1 LVQQDHDS
9 GGIFWYSVCTSAVTN
24 SSEEHFFFSTLTVRL
39 QATGTLQI
47 LLRND
52 SECPRISGL
61 SYAPSLGLGGALL
74 VVCAD
79 HVGLRDLGLLALS
92 EHGAVRS
99 ALTPIDSGDDGSRSG
114 TGSCSSVT
122 AAKSLVR
129 YDNQTNRVLYPC
141 NTDTNELSLLV
152 FDAVTL
158 QRVLTLS
165 PQDLYFM
172 DDGLA
177 VGDGF
182 AFVTG
187 AVYEV
192 LEVNLASGA
201 MKSLMTHGPNA
212 QPIWCQSSPVLD
224 HVRGRFYCDAY
235 FLLPEGQSAVG
246 IASFDL
252 AALQAGGSA
261 AAANPGE
268 LLVTL
273 WNAQSVSAALQC
285 DGMRLAQAA
294 SPRAESVML
303 AKCIT
308 PLGSTTSANAGIWM
322 VPIRLAPPPPP
333 PPSPPAPPPKPG
345 SPLSTGAMV
354 GLVACAI
361 VVAVVLSCM
370 ERRRCNRATCIAGLR
385 WLLFPRPPSGRRLQ
399 EPEPNVAAAA
409 VAEPGAVAL
418 ADVHVSQ
425 RRGPPAL
432 GLSVNSSSLNEA
444 RRADMQEQ
452 LLPDGSSSEV

>member
-1 LVQQDHDS
+1 
-9 GGIFWYSVCTSAVTN
+9 VCTTN
-24 SSEEHFFFSTLTVRL
+24 SSEEHSFFSTLTVRL
-39 QATGTLQI
+39 QATGALQT

-61 SYAPSLGLGGALL
+61 SYAQSLGLGGALL

-79 HVGLRDLGLLALS
+79 HVGLRDLGLLVLS

-99 ALTPIDSGDDGSRSG
+99 ALVPIDSGGDGSG
-114 TGSCSSVT
+114 IGSCSSVT

-141 NTDTNELSLLV
+141 NTDTNELALLV
-152 FDAVTL
+152 FDAATL
-158 QRVLTLS
+158 QRVMTLS
-165 PQDLYFM
+165 PSDLYFV

-177 VGDGF
+177 VGDGS

-192 LEVNLASGA
+192 LQVDLASGA
-201 MKSLMTHGPNA
+201 MKSLTTHGPNA

-224 HVRGRFYCDAY
+224 HGRGRFYCDAY

-252 AALQAGGSA
+252 AALKAGGSA

-273 WNAQSVSAALQC
+273 WNAQSVNAALQC

-294 SPRAESVML
+294 APGAESVLL
-303 AKCIT
+303 ARCIT
-308 PLGSTTSANAGIWM
+308 PLGSTTSSNAGIWM

-409 VAEPGAVAL
+409 ATAEPGAVAL

-425 RRGPPAL
+425 RRDPPAR
-432 GLSVNSSSLNEA
+432 GLNVNSSSLNEA
-444 RRADMQEQ
+444 RRAAMQEQ